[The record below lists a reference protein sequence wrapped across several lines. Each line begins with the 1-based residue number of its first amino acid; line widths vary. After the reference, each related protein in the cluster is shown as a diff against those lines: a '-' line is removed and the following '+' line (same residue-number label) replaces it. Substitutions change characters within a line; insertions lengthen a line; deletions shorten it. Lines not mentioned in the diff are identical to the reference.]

1 MKKRRFSRKEL
12 ENRRS
17 ERSIPM
23 QPPPNRPN
31 LMTNEILRASVATAS
46 DMLSRVC
53 RTAYGKTLDYDTGPL
68 TKRDIA
74 ILRFFGA
81 IELIESD
88 LWQQYDELGGVTV
101 GSQNPYQLALQFLDD
116 DGSQNITGNTIDEI
130 SHSTYLNA
138 YLESEGADPVDF
150 DRFRTLRGSW
160 STMAQKIG
168 RLTNL
173 KHLDIDTT
181 WYARYRQGEDPGFK
195 WSSLKA
201 IRIVNRQA
209 IPRSDADFEAPS
221 HVQAI
226 ANTAAFHF
234 GYIEYLVSSLY
245 ATFSHKLK
253 RAKVLKVA
261 LGIGGNEIAHFLEWV
276 DFASNAVQW
285 PPFQSHDLPSPM
297 DGYED
302 PLSVTNAKVV
312 APFDRQ
318 SINFP
323 IPPDVTSE
331 FLNDCAALLPLEMR
345 FGGAV
350 NTVNNFSQNGLFVG
364 QSPEFLRTLLQMA
377 EEADSALGN

>member
-1 MKKRRFSRKEL
+1 MKPL
-12 ENRRS
+12 
-17 ERSIPM
+17 
-23 QPPPNRPN
+23 PNRPN
-31 LMTNEILRASVATAS
+31 PSTNEILRASLATAGN
-46 DMLSRVC
+46 MLSRVC
-53 RTAYGKTLDYDTGPL
+53 QTAYGKTLDYDTGAL
-68 TKRDIA
+68 TKRDVA
-74 ILRFFGA
+74 ILRFFAA

-101 GSQNPYQLALQFLDD
+101 GPQNPYQLALQFLDG
-116 DGSQNITGNTIDEI
+116 DGSTYITSNTLDEI

-160 STMAQKIG
+160 SAMAQKIG
-168 RLTNL
+168 HLTNL

-181 WYARYRQGEDPGFK
+181 WYARYRQVEDSGVQC
-195 WSSLKA
+195 SSLKT
-201 IRIVNRQA
+201 IRMVNRQA
-209 IPRSDADFEAPS
+209 IPRSDADFEGPS

-253 RAKVLKVA
+253 RAKILKVA
-261 LGIGGNEIAHFLEWV
+261 PGIGGSEIAHFLEWV
-276 DFASNAVQW
+276 DFAGNAVQW
-285 PPFQSHDLPSPM
+285 APFQSDNLPSPM
-297 DGYED
+297 DGYD
-302 PLSVTNAKVV
+302 PQLTTNANVA
-312 APFDRQ
+312 APFERAGL
-318 SINFP
+318 NFP

-331 FLNDCAALLPLEMR
+331 FLTDCAALLPLETR

-350 NTVNNFSQNGLFVG
+350 NTINNFSQNGLFVG
-364 QSPEFLRTLLQMA
+364 QSPEFLGTLSQMA

>member
-1 MKKRRFSRKEL
+1 MKKCGVHTKSWRQINL
-12 ENRRS
+12 EGG
-17 ERSIPM
+17 IPM
-23 QPPPNRPN
+23 KPLPKRPN
-31 LMTNEILRASVATAS
+31 IPTNEILRASVATAGN
-46 DMLSRVC
+46 MLSRVC
-53 RTAYGKTLDYDTGPL
+53 RTAYGKTLDYDTGAL
-68 TKRDIA
+68 TRRDVS
-74 ILRFFGA
+74 ILRFFAA

-101 GSQNPYQLALQFLDD
+101 GPQNPFQLALQFLDG
-116 DGSQNITGNTIDEI
+116 DGSTYITSNTLDEI

-138 YLESEGADPVDF
+138 YLESEGVVPVDF

-160 STMAQKIG
+160 SAIAQNIG

-181 WYARYRQGEDPGFK
+181 WYARYRQVEDPGFK
-195 WSSLKA
+195 SSSLNA
-201 IRIVNRQA
+201 VHIVNRQA
-209 IPRSDADFEAPS
+209 IPRADADLEGPS

-253 RAKVLKVA
+253 RAKVLKVV

-276 DFASNAVQW
+276 DFAGNAVQW
-285 PPFQSHDLPSPM
+285 PPFQSHNLPSPM
-297 DGYED
+297 DGYD
-302 PLSVTNAKVV
+302 PLLTTNAKVA
-312 APFDRQ
+312 APFERL
-318 SINFP
+318 SLNFP

-331 FLNDCAALLPLEMR
+331 FLNDCAALLPLETHY
-345 FGGAV
+345 GGAV
-350 NTVNNFSQNGLFVG
+350 NTINHFSQNGLFVG

-377 EEADSALGN
+377 EEADSALRD

>member
-1 MKKRRFSRKEL
+1 
-12 ENRRS
+12 
-17 ERSIPM
+17 M

-68 TKRDIA
+68 TKRDVA

-101 GSQNPYQLALQFLDD
+101 GPQNPYQLALQFLDD

-181 WYARYRQGEDPGFK
+181 WYARYRHGEDPGFK

-209 IPRSDADFEAPS
+209 IPRSDADFEGPS
-221 HVQAI
+221 HVQEI

-253 RAKVLKVA
+253 RAKVLKVV

-302 PLSVTNAKVV
+302 PLSATNAKVV

-364 QSPEFLRTLLQMA
+364 QSPEFLRSLLQMA

>member
-1 MKKRRFSRKEL
+1 MKPL
-12 ENRRS
+12 
-17 ERSIPM
+17 
-23 QPPPNRPN
+23 PNRPN
-31 LMTNEILRASVATAS
+31 PSTNEILRASLATAGN
-46 DMLSRVC
+46 MLSRVC
-53 RTAYGKTLDYDTGPL
+53 HTAYGKTLDYDTGAL
-68 TKRDIA
+68 TKHDVA
-74 ILRFFGA
+74 ILRFFAA

-101 GSQNPYQLALQFLDD
+101 GPQNPYQLALQFLDG
-116 DGSQNITGNTIDEI
+116 DGSTYITGNTLDEI

-138 YLESEGADPVDF
+138 CLESEGADPVDF

-160 STMAQKIG
+160 SAMAQKIG

-181 WYARYRQGEDPGFK
+181 WYVRYRQVEDPDFQC
-195 WSSLKA
+195 SSLKA

-209 IPRSDADFEAPS
+209 IPRSDADFDGPS

-261 LGIGGNEIAHFLEWV
+261 LGIGGSEIAHFLEWV
-276 DFASNAVQW
+276 DFAGNAVQW
-285 PPFQSHDLPSPM
+285 EPFQSDNLPSPK
-297 DGYED
+297 DGYD
-302 PLSVTNAKVV
+302 PQLTTNANV
-312 APFDRQ
+312 AVPFERPGL
-318 SINFP
+318 NFP

-331 FLNDCAALLPLEMR
+331 FLTDCATLLPLETR

-350 NTVNNFSQNGLFVG
+350 NTINNFSQNGLFVG
-364 QSPEFLRTLLQMA
+364 QSPEFLRTLSQMA

>member
-1 MKKRRFSRKEL
+1 MKPLPK
-12 ENRRS
+12 
-17 ERSIPM
+17 
-23 QPPPNRPN
+23 RPN
-31 LMTNEILRASVATAS
+31 LTTNEILRASVATAGN
-46 DMLSRVC
+46 MLSRVY
-53 RTAYGKTLDYDTGPL
+53 RTAYGKTLDYDTGAL
-68 TKRDIA
+68 TRQDVA
-74 ILRFFGA
+74 ILRFFAA

-101 GSQNPYQLALQFLDD
+101 GPQNPYQLALQFLDG
-116 DGSQNITGNTIDEI
+116 DGSTYITSNTLDEI

-138 YLESEGADPVDF
+138 YLESEGADPVNF

-160 STMAQKIG
+160 SAIAQKIG

-181 WYARYRQGEDPGFK
+181 WYARYLQVEDPGFK
-195 WSSLKA
+195 CSSLKA
-201 IRIVNRQA
+201 IRIVNSQA
-209 IPRSDADFEAPS
+209 IPRSDADFEGPS

-261 LGIGGNEIAHFLEWV
+261 LGIGGNEIAHFLSWV
-276 DFASNAVQW
+276 DFAGSAVQW
-285 PPFQSHDLPSPM
+285 PPFQSDNLPSPM
-297 DGYED
+297 EGCD
-302 PLSVTNAKVV
+302 LSLTTNANV
-312 APFDRQ
+312 AVPFERPGL
-318 SINFP
+318 NFP
-323 IPPDVTSE
+323 IPPDVFSE
-331 FLNDCAALLPLEMR
+331 FLTDCAALLPLETR

-350 NTVNNFSQNGLFVG
+350 NTINNFSQNGLFVG
-364 QSPEFLRTLLQMA
+364 QSPEFLRTILQMA

>member
-1 MKKRRFSRKEL
+1 
-12 ENRRS
+12 
-17 ERSIPM
+17 M

-46 DMLSRVC
+46 DMLSRLC

-101 GSQNPYQLALQFLDD
+101 GAQNPYQLALQFLDG

-195 WSSLKA
+195 CSSLKA

-209 IPRSDADFEAPS
+209 IPRSDADFEGPS

-261 LGIGGNEIAHFLEWV
+261 LGMGGNEIAHFLEWV
-276 DFASNAVQW
+276 DFAGNAVQW

-297 DGYED
+297 DRYED
-302 PLSVTNAKVV
+302 PLSATKAKVV
-312 APFDRQ
+312 AAFDRQ

-323 IPPDVTSE
+323 IPPDVTCE

-350 NTVNNFSQNGLFVG
+350 NTINNFSQNGLFVG

>member
-1 MKKRRFSRKEL
+1 MEPLPK
-12 ENRRS
+12 
-17 ERSIPM
+17 
-23 QPPPNRPN
+23 RPN
-31 LMTNEILRASVATAS
+31 LTTNEILRANVATAS
-46 DMLSRVC
+46 NMLSRVC
-53 RTAYGKTLDYDTGPL
+53 RTAYGKTLDYDAGAL
-68 TKRDIA
+68 TKRDVA
-74 ILRFFGA
+74 ILRFFAA

-88 LWQQYDELGGVTV
+88 LWQQYDELGGVTE
-101 GSQNPYQLALQFLDD
+101 GPQNPYQLALQFLDG
-116 DGSQNITGNTIDEI
+116 DGSHYITSNTLDEI

-160 STMAQKIG
+160 SAIAQKIG

-181 WYARYRQGEDPGFK
+181 WYTRYRQVEDPDLK
-195 WSSLKA
+195 CSSLQA

-209 IPRSDADFEAPS
+209 IPRSDADFESPS

-276 DFASNAVQW
+276 DFAGNAVQW
-285 PPFQSHDLPSPM
+285 EPFQSDSLSSPM
-297 DGYED
+297 DGYD
-302 PLSVTNAKVV
+302 QHLATHANGAT
-312 APFDRQ
+312 PFDRAAL
-318 SINFP
+318 NFP

-331 FLNDCAALLPLEMR
+331 FLTDCAALLPLETR

-350 NTVNNFSQNGLFVG
+350 NTINSFSQNGLFVG
-364 QSPEFLRTLLQMA
+364 QSPEFLKTLVLMA
-377 EEADSALGN
+377 EEADSALEN